1 MMDHR
6 CVVANGK
13 LVELCDGEV
22 VLRNRSTC
30 LHLVFVGHWTG
41 GNIVI
46 TWKQQNGEG
55 TLMFDC
61 RHRAPTPK
69 ALTLLGEA
77 VVHIQFEESDRHV
90 DACSTDALRLA
101 VQCLKTAEVEETPRI
116 GAVAS
121 EELFHLL
128 AQRLGVDRLISHVD
142 LETLFKVDEI
152 SAFVSKGEGIAC
164 VAKQTSHKLPVVD
177 EFAAHIVEKER
188 SVELGK
194 VVQMSCAGSV
204 RWRSVAASFSTMM
217 RYFQKTKDEF
227 CWRPDVSNKTVIK
240 AF

>member
-1 MMDHR
+1 MQDR
-6 CVVANGK
+6 RIIVNGK
-13 LVELCDGEV
+13 LLDLFDGEV
-22 VLRNRSTC
+22 TLRNHSAC

-41 GNIVI
+41 GNVVI
-46 TWKQQNGEG
+46 TWRQQNGEG

-61 RHRAPTPK
+61 RHRAPMPK
-69 ALTLLGEA
+69 ALTLLGDA
-77 VVHIQFEESDRHV
+77 VVHIQFEENDRHV

-101 VQCLKTAEVEETPRI
+101 VKCLKTVEMEETPRI

-121 EELFHLL
+121 EELFYLL
-128 AQRLGVDRLISHVD
+128 AERLGVDRLISHVD
-142 LETLFKVDEI
+142 VETLFKVDEI
-152 SAFVSKGEGIAC
+152 SAFVSKSEGIAC

-177 EFAAHIVEKER
+177 EFAARIVEKQR
-188 SVELGK
+188 SVGIGI

-217 RYFQKTKDEF
+217 RYFQKTKDDF
-227 CWRPDVSNKTVIK
+227 CWRPDITNKTVIK